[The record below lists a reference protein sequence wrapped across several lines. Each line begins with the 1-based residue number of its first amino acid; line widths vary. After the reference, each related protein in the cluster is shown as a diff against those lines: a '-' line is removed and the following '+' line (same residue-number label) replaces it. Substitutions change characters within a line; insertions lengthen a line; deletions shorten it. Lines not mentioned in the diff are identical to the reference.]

1 MDYIKY
7 MEEFKK
13 LVDEFSNDLIVT
25 YPEITDLIKDKD
37 YAIYYEHCLDTYP
50 KHFFDILYEK
60 DTLFDSPFYIFPN
73 VDLSVLIKENI
84 SENTKKSI
92 WKYLQLILFFTLEKK
107 DLKDN
112 HIDKDELQNKIKEIF
127 EKNEDVGD
135 MFKNMMDDED
145 KGFEG
150 FFKKMMEN
158 IDTSDNDVKSSFED
172 LMGGKIGKLAKEIAE
187 ETNKDIGDKNPE
199 DFMKNM
205 MSNPSEILGLVK
217 NIGNKLEKKMK
228 EGELNEGD
236 LFSEAGDIM
245 EKMKNMPGIKE
256 MMKNMDL
263 KGMTNKMEQHNKKE
277 KTKERMLAKL
287 NEKKINTKIEPT
299 KDNDTFIFKADEE
312 IAEKSKRKKK
322 QQRKKK

>member
-1 MDYIKY
+1 

-13 LVDEFSNDLIVT
+13 LVDDFCNDLLIT
-25 YPEITDLIKDKD
+25 YPELSEKIKDRD
-37 YAIYYEHCLDTYP
+37 YTQYYEHCLDVYP

-60 DTLFDSPFYIFPN
+60 YTIFDSPFYVFPN
-73 VDLSVLIKENI
+73 VDLSILIKENI
-84 SENTKKSI
+84 SDNTKKSI

-112 HIDKDELQNKIKEIF
+112 DFDKEELQKKIKEIF
-127 EKNEDVGD
+127 EKNEDIGD
-135 MFKNMMDDED
+135 IFKNMMGDGSD

-150 FFKKMMEN
+150 FFKNMMEN
-158 IDTSDNDVKSSFED
+158 INTNTDTSDNNMKGSFEN
-172 LMGGKIGKLAKEIAE
+172 LMGGKIGQLAKEIAE
-187 ETNKDIGDKNPE
+187 ETNKDIGDKTPE

-228 EGELNEGD
+228 EGDFNENE

-263 KGMTNKMEQHNKKE
+263 KGMNHKMEQYKKKE
-277 KTKERMLAKL
+277 KTKERMLSKL
-287 NEKKINTKIEPT
+287 NDKKLNTKIET
-299 KDNDTFIFKADEE
+299 TDENDTFIFKTDEE
-312 IAEKSKRKKK
+312 TVQKSKRKKK